1 MSSYPKTFSLKDSN
15 EIFVREMQPDDLE
28 KSFNFFQKLPQEDKL
43 FLRVDVAKKE
53 VVERRMKQ
61 EGCDREVCY
70 RLVAEKGDEIVGD
83 ATLCIPAHGWSV
95 HTAVIRFVVA
105 RDFRNQ
111 GLASILV
118 RELFV
123 AAVKRGIEK
132 IEVEVIEDNLAGLKS
147 VQKLGFRQEGVLREF
162 VKDVRGRN
170 HNLVT
175 MSYFV

>member
-1 MSSYPKTFSLKDSN
+1 MSSYPKTFNLKDGN
-15 EIFVREMQPDDLE
+15 EVFVRELTPDDLE
-28 KSFNFFQKLPQEDKL
+28 RSFTFFNKLPLEDRL
-43 FLRVDVAKKE
+43 FLRVDVTKRE

-70 RLVAEKGDEIVGD
+70 RLVAEKSDEIIAD
-83 ATLCIPAHGWSV
+83 ATLCIPAHGWST
-95 HTAVIRFVVA
+95 HTATIRFIVA
-105 RDFRNQ
+105 KDLRNK

-132 IEVEVIEDNLAGLKS
+132 IEVEVIEDNAAGIRS
-147 VQKLGFRQEGVLREF
+147 VQKLGFKQEGMLREF
-162 VKDVRGRN
+162 VKDVKGRN
-170 HNLVT
+170 HNLVI